1 MTLHL
6 PDEYEPKQDDPNNPL
21 RDYMEYVSAIPA
33 NHIRGFEMEYKR
45 KDGTMFPGMVY
56 LSATRS
62 ADGEVT
68 GLLAI
73 CVDMSAT
80 KRAENA
86 LQESQERYRD
96 LFENSN
102 EMIATLSPRGR
113 YIYVNPSWRSHF
125 GLTKDEFEA

>member
-1 MTLHL
+1 MMALHL
-6 PDEYEPKQDDPNNPL
+6 PDEYEPRPDDPDNPL
-21 RDYMEYVSAIPA
+21 RDYMEYVTTIPP
-33 NHIRGFEMEYKR
+33 NLVRGFEMEYKR
-45 KDGTMFPGMVY
+45 KDGTVFPGMVY
-56 LSATRS
+56 LSAIRS
-62 ADGEVT
+62 SDGEVT

-102 EMIATLSPRGR
+102 
-113 YIYVNPSWRSHF
+113 
-125 GLTKDEFEA
+125 